1 MSKFI
6 YLILC
11 FLADLILSQIFP
23 VDYALYRLNFIPHVG
38 LIGLMLV
45 ARELDLK
52 TALIMAFGFGLFL
65 DLTHYGYFLMNAF
78 VFTLTIWVLRQWSN
92 QVNESIVELLVLG
105 VLTIFVK
112 EFLIFGILHLFD
124 ASHMRFLVWF
134 THWQFLSL
142 LGNLPLMA
150 LAVYGY
156 HLVEG
161 FLSHKDRIRRQG
173 EKTLWM
179 KMLNPYE

>member
-1 MSKFI
+1 M
-6 YLILC
+6 
-11 FLADLILSQIFP
+11 DLILSQIFP
-23 VDYALYRLNFIPHVG
+23 LDYAVYRLNFIPHVG

-45 ARELDLK
+45 AREMDLG

-65 DLTHYGYFLMNAF
+65 DLTHYGYFMMNAF

-92 QVNESIVELLVLG
+92 QVNESIVELLILG
-105 VLTIFVK
+105 LLTIFVK
-112 EFLIFGILHLFD
+112 ESLIFGILHLFN
-124 ASHMRFLVWF
+124 ASHMSLLVWF

-142 LGNLPLMA
+142 LGNLPLMGMA
-150 LAVYGY
+150 IYGY

-161 FLSHKDRIRRQG
+161 FLSHKDRKRRQG

>member
-11 FLADLILSQIFP
+11 FTADLILSQVFP
-23 VDYALYRLNFIPHVG
+23 LDYALYRLNFIPHVG

-45 ARELDLK
+45 ARELDLG

-65 DLTHYGYFLMNAF
+65 DFTHYGYFMMNAF
-78 VFTLTIWVLRQWSN
+78 VFTLTIWILRQWSN

-112 EFLIFGILHLFD
+112 EFLIFSILHLFN
-124 ASHMRFLVWF
+124 ASQMRFLVWF
-134 THWQFLSL
+134 AHWQFLSL

-150 LAVYGY
+150 LAIYGY

-161 FLSHKDRIRRQG
+161 FLSNKDRRRRQG